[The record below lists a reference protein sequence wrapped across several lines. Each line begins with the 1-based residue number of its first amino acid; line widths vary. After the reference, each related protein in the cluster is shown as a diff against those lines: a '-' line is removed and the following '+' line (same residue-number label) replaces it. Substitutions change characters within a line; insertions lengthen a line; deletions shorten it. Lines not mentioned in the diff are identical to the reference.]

1 MAYIYTNTTS
11 GSAVTLITRN
21 SGDNT
26 NIGNISKINISNNS
40 SDKAVVDVYLVTDTS
55 HTSDKFFYLIKDVAI
70 PPGVALV
77 LDDCVNYDSRL
88 YNLMIH
94 NTGGSPDLSIIIE

>member
-1 MAYIYTNTTS
+1 MAYTYTNTTLDTP
-11 GSAVTLITRN
+11 VTLITRN

-40 SDKAVVDVYLVTDTS
+40 SNNAVVDVYLGTDTS
-55 HTSDKFFYLIKDVAI
+55 NTSDFYLVKDVVI
-70 PPGVALV
+70 PTGVALV

-88 YNLMIH
+88 YNLIIH
-94 NTGGSPDLSIIIE
+94 NTGTSPDLSIIIE

>member
-40 SDKAVVDVYLVTDTS
+40 SNNAVVDVYLGTDTS
-55 HTSDKFFYLIKDVAI
+55 NTSDFYLVKDVVI
-70 PPGVALV
+70 QNGVAVSTEKLV
-77 LDDCVNYDSRL
+77 V
-88 YNLMIH
+88 
-94 NTGGSPDLSIIIE
+94 E